1 MLRSGYDERLF
12 ESPAG
17 SRCAGWRLA
26 VGPAVSALWA
36 DPAEAAPGRRPELRL
51 LQGRRPVSSGPVGAG
66 DGRSPGVPAVEP
78 TLVRTRPQV
87 SGPRHRV
94 PLEVRRRRTL
104 LALLAIGS
112 VAVALPFGGA
122 GRLSHP
128 AGPTLDASGRPLTY
142 VVMPGDTL
150 WTIAERID
158 PSGDPRPLVAR
169 LAARTGSDTVVP
181 GERIELP

>member
-1 MLRSGYDERLF
+1 MSF
-12 ESPAG
+12 
-17 SRCAGWRLA
+17 
-26 VGPAVSALWA
+26 
-36 DPAEAAPGRRPELRL
+36 
-51 LQGRRPVSSGPVGAG
+51 GPVGAG
-66 DGRSPGVPAVEP
+66 DGRSPGAPTVEP
-78 TLVRTRPQV
+78 TLVRTLPQV
-87 SGPRHRV
+87 SGQRHRV

-122 GRLSHP
+122 GRFSHS
-128 AGPTLDASGRPLTY
+128 AGPTLGASGRPHTY
-142 VVMPGDTL
+142 VVKPGDTL

-181 GERIELP
+181 GERLVLP